1 YQFIC
6 LLPGHADRGQKGT
19 LVVAAA
25 TPAAAPGATQS
36 SSASGGSGDNDT
48 LLVSLLV
55 HIPAVT
61 IFVGLALWD
70 SFVALTPGIGQGQR
84 ARMIGKT
91 GVLTLL
97 LIAIIMVTGVY
108 QTIYN
113 PFRSIES
120 YSDLSHMR
128 EETTYGLALFIK
140 HAFVFSSF
148 ILSPIIRFYLA
159 PRAGSSVAAVEPDG
173 TAVATETKQL
183 QLATL
188 LNLGLCM
195 GALLAAARMTIEL
208 H

>member
-1 YQFIC
+1 MA
-6 LLPGHADRGQKGT
+6 PA
-19 LVVAAA
+19 
-25 TPAAAPGATQS
+25 PAAGTTQTS
-36 SSASGGSGDNDT
+36 TGGGDGGNDL

-70 SFVALTPGIGQGQR
+70 AFVAMTPGIAQQQR
-84 ARMIGKT
+84 ARMISKT
-91 GVLTLL
+91 AVLTLV
-97 LIAIIMVTGVY
+97 LIAIVMVTGVY

-128 EETTYGLALFIK
+128 DETTYGMALFIK

-148 ILSPIIRFYLA
+148 FLSPFIRFYLA
-159 PRAGSSVAAVEPDG
+159 PRAGNVAAQADG
-173 TAVATETKQL
+173 TAVATEAKQL
-183 QLATL
+183 QWATL
-188 LNLGLCM
+188 LNLALGM
-195 GALLAAARMTIEL
+195 GALLSAARMTIEL